1 MSITKQGWIFLAFAF
16 GLSWALSGTAYAIG
30 VRYGNTA
37 ASLATAL
44 AFMGTPLLA
53 SVISWM
59 LEGKSRLRFR
69 EAFNFSFKI
78 GWPNAIFSWY
88 VFPVIAFAT
97 LGFTLI
103 LPRFSY
109 DPSMADLI
117 ARYVKDMTPEQIEAT
132 RKSMA
137 EFPVP
142 PHLMALLQGLI
153 AGATV
158 NAVAAF
164 GEEGGWRGYFLRQL
178 AGSNFWAASLF
189 TGVIWGLWHAP
200 LVLQGHNYPE
210 HPLIGVFMM
219 TVWCVL
225 LSPIMTYAALKSR
238 SSVAAALA
246 HGALNGTAGV
256 AVMGVA
262 GGDDLTIGM
271 TGLCGFI
278 ALAAANVVLWIADGR
293 SERPA
298 MRGRILEN
306 EEPQAV

>member
-1 MSITKQGWIFLAFAF
+1 MSVTKRGWIFLAFAF
-16 GLSWALSGTAYAIG
+16 GLSWALSGTAYALG
-30 VRYGNTA
+30 VRYGNNA
-37 ASLATAL
+37 ASLVTAL

-53 SVISWM
+53 SFIAWRF
-59 LEGKSRLRFR
+59 EGKTRARFR
-69 EAFNFSFKI
+69 EAFGFSFKI

-97 LGFTLI
+97 LGLTII

-117 ARYVKDMTPEQIEAT
+117 ARYAKDMTPEQIEAA

-142 PHLMALLQGLI
+142 PLLMALLQGLV

-178 AGSNFWAASLF
+178 KGSNFWAASLF

-200 LVLQGHNYPE
+200 LIIQGHNYPD
-210 HPLIGVFMM
+210 HPVIGVFMM

-225 LSPIMTYAALKSR
+225 LSPIMAYVALKSR
-238 SSVAAALA
+238 SSVAAALT
-246 HGALNGTAGV
+246 HGALNGTAGI

-262 GGDDLTIGM
+262 GGNELTIGM

-278 ALAAANVVLWIADGR
+278 VLAAANVALWMVDRRSKRPVMAGR
-293 SERPA
+293 
-298 MRGRILEN
+298 MLED